1 MAGRVREEVPPQSP
15 MSQSG
20 VEGCTPA
27 GSAFLLWGEFG
38 AVEDNVAV
46 EDKTLEQRS
55 STIPYRLTV
64 IDSVDEI
71 SYKLK

>member
-38 AVEDNVAV
+38 AVED
-46 EDKTLEQRS
+46 KTLEQRS